1 MDIDVPAPP
10 SGDFFLARQPIL
22 NRAQQLVAFEL
33 LFRSAGAGDANVTD
47 GVAATAAV
55 IAHASQLGLE
65 QVVGERLA
73 LINVDAVVLLSD
85 FIRFLPNH
93 KVILEIL
100 ETVEA
105 SPEIMARVLELK
117 QLGFKFALDDVIT
130 DSADVRKL
138 LPLVDLVKVDIM
150 GMAPEALARLAA
162 TLKASGKKLL
172 AEKVETLPQFE
183 YCLQLGFDYFQGYYF
198 AKPVILTGK
207 KIAPTELAI
216 MQLLGL
222 INSDAD
228 NGDIERSVKRD
239 PLISLNLLRLVNTP
253 AAGVPARIDSIG
265 QALLVLG
272 RRQLQRWLQILLY
285 ATPGEAAQFA
295 SPLLQLA
302 ITRGKL
308 LELITEKLRPGQRA
322 AADTGFTVGV
332 MSLMDAL
339 FSMSM
344 LEVLAT
350 VQVADEVRAA
360 LLERAGDFG
369 LMLQLAE
376 ALENTRNDGVV
387 LAQVLRDLNLTGA
400 ELREIQLAA
409 FEWANE
415 LTQGAS

>member
-387 LAQVLRDLNLTGA
+387 LAQALRDLNLTGA